1 MRKRFEAQNPLDGI
15 AISDV
20 EIDIKSRHQLPAL
33 LGGLQYVFVTPE
45 LNEEIFEILEKSILT
60 NKKET
65 GRLGMSLW
73 EIFVLGCTRLN
84 MDMDYDS
91 LQDQSN
97 NHKTLRA
104 ILGVGS
110 RDIFSRGKY
119 YNLQTLKDNVGL
131 LDEQTL
137 KQINDVIV
145 KYGHGLLKK
154 KRRKKRIDRY
164 L

>member
-1 MRKRFEAQNPLDGI
+1 MRKRFEAQNTLDGI
-15 AISDV
+15 AIPDV
-20 EIDIKSRHQLPAL
+20 EIDTKSRHQLPAL
-33 LGGLQYVFVTPE
+33 LAGLQYVFVTPD
-45 LNEEIFEILEKSILT
+45 LNEEIFGILEKSILK

-84 MDMDYDS
+84 MNMDYDL

-110 RDIFSRGKY
+110 QDIFSLGRT

-137 KQINDVIV
+137 KEINDVIV
-145 KYGHGLLKK
+145 KRGQRMLKK
-154 KRRKKRIDRY
+154 KRRKNQVKLY